1 MVRFGKPNLVELMI
15 APVASSCRL
24 GHGYGCTLGELAS
37 PGIMRVFGRLET
49 VKSRVALDVEDVQ
62 AALEAAK
69 AEAVKNGW
77 IVSIALVDD
86 GGHALGFLRLTDA
99 APLSAQI
106 AFGKAR
112 AAALSRRE
120 SKFYEDV
127 VKNGRTAFLSVSDF
141 TTLEGGVPILI
152 CGQCVGALGVSGV
165 RSDQDAQIANAG
177 VHAIL
182 GRSSK

>member
-1 MVRFGKPNLVELMI
+1 
-15 APVASSCRL
+15 
-24 GHGYGCTLGELAS
+24 
-37 PGIMRVFGRLET
+37 
-49 VKSRVALDVEDVQ
+49 VKSRVALEVADVQ

-77 IVSIALVDD
+77 VVSIAVVDD
-86 GGHALGFLRLTDA
+86 GGHPMGFLRLTDA
-99 APLSAQI
+99 APITAQI

-141 TTLEGGVPILI
+141 TTLEGGVPMIVA
-152 CGQCVGALGVSGV
+152 GQCIGALGVSGV
-165 RSDQDAQIANAG
+165 RSDQDAQIAAAG
-177 VHAIL
+177 VQAIL
-182 GRSSK
+182 AQQPKQ